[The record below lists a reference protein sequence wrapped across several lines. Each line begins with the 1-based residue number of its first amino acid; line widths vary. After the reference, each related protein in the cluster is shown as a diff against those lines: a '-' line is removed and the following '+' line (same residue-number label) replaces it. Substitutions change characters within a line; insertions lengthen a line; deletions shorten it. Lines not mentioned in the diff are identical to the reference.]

1 MRRVVLALIAAAA
14 CHAPI
19 AAGQPGLSRDP
30 LVVARLSSRDISFS
44 TFSGFTDSVRLVVRD
59 SATWRETWRTINQ
72 PFIPPPPVP
81 PIDFTRDM
89 IVVAALGARPSEGY
103 EIVVE
108 NVREDSSGIEVALR
122 VTEPARG
129 CPVAAVMTQPV
140 DLARVS
146 ASARRVRFRQR
157 TVAVPCGGR

>member
-1 MRRVVLALIAAAA
+1 MRRVVLALIATAA

-19 AAGQPGLSRDP
+19 AAGQPGPARDP
-30 LVVARLSSRDISFS
+30 LVVTRLSSRDLSFS

-59 SATWRETWRTINQ
+59 SATWRDTWRTIHQ

-81 PIDFTRDM
+81 PIDFARDM
-89 IVVAALGARPSEGY
+89 VVVAALGARPSEGY

-140 DLARVS
+140 DLARIS

-157 TVAVPCGGR
+157 TVAVPCGAR

>member
-1 MRRVVLALIAAAA
+1 MRRVVLALIATAA
-14 CHAPI
+14 CRAPI
-19 AAGQPGLSRDP
+19 AAGQPGLARDP
-30 LVVARLSSRDISFS
+30 LVVTRLSSRDLSFS

-59 SATWRETWRTINQ
+59 SATWQDTWRTINQ
-72 PFIPPPPVP
+72 PFIPAPPVP
-81 PIDFTRDM
+81 PIDFMRDM
-89 IVVAALGARPSEGY
+89 VVVAALGARPSEGY

-140 DLARVS
+140 DLARIS

-157 TVAVPCGGR
+157 TVAVPCGTQ